1 MINIIK
7 EIILDF
13 QEMDLESGVPRHI
26 DIQTINKKA
35 SVFIGVRRS
44 GKSVYLYQLIE
55 GLVKK
60 NISRENILYINFFD
74 DRLHKLK
81 DGDLSV
87 ISEAYYSLYPDKK
100 GIEVIYCFFDEI
112 QVLKGWEAF
121 IDRMMRNEKCEVYIS
136 GSSAQML
143 SQEIATQ
150 MRGRAL
156 SWEIFP
162 FTFAEYLDYAGTE
175 IRSNLSATQRLK
187 VIAKFEE
194 YWQKGGFPEVAGLDS
209 RLRIKIH
216 QEYLTTILF
225 RDIIERHNISHPKAL
240 TDLVHWLLDN
250 IASLYSINRLT
261 NYLSSLG
268 HKTSKTLVANYL
280 NWFEDAYFLYT
291 VRLYDASLIK
301 SNANAKKIYCVDHAF
316 VSSISTGILVN
327 SGHLLENLVFMA
339 LRRTGEKVFY
349 YRTQN
354 KREVDFIVIRKGRKP
369 VLIQVSETLVEERT
383 YMREVR
389 ALEEAMKEMTIEK
402 GFIITRN
409 EEEIVNTKSANLY
422 IIPVWKFLLQWP
434 ENELFE

>member
-1 MINIIK
+1 
-7 EIILDF
+7 
-13 QEMDLESGVPRHI
+13 
-26 DIQTINKKA
+26 
-35 SVFIGVRRS
+35 
-44 GKSVYLYQLIE
+44 
-55 GLVKK
+55 
-60 NISRENILYINFFD
+60 
-74 DRLHKLK
+74 
-81 DGDLSV
+81 
-87 ISEAYYSLYPDKK
+87 
-100 GIEVIYCFFDEI
+100 YCFFDEI

-175 IRSNLSATQRLK
+175 IRSNLSAAKRLK